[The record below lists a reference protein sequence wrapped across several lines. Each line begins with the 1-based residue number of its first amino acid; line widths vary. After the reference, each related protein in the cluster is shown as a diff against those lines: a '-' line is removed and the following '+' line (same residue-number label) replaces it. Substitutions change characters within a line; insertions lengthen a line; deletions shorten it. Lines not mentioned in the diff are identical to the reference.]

1 MNKLLSHLRNRP
13 IVRKVTA
20 LVMVIFLAAITLNQI
35 VLNQSINRTIEEDME
50 NMAQRTVEQAE
61 NYLSTRVSGSIERL
75 MYFQAE
81 SGIDS
86 ILSDYF
92 INPTAS
98 AYSVAMS
105 KLTTP
110 LSTKKVSDGLISDLY
125 LYTEY
130 GTFTDGSTLMNPGFS
145 LLWSAMW
152 RSIRDS
158 SSFLTFCPAHTD
170 EIFRSR
176 KWVVPV
182 VYRFDVSMAQV
193 KSTTRECLLVVN
205 LDCSY
210 LRDLLKNIVTD
221 QDSAILVLDQE
232 GNRVAGVNPAAE
244 LLLEKT
250 ETLQDLLETK
260 DRVTRVALNGRTYYG
275 IAREMSVTPW
285 TVVCLQTS
293 DTAKEEAHYY
303 LQLLLVE
310 GSIVLL
316 VTALVC
322 WMLIHQFIEPIR
334 QLIECQNQ
342 HKEFHYD
349 CRDEIGSLTESYNQM
364 LRNSNEMLAREKQY
378 SHQMEEK
385 NAAIELEQRL
395 KRRAE
400 LQALQAQINPHF
412 LYNTLDSIRWKA
424 EAAGAKDISKMVR
437 DLANFFRISIS
448 RGREVIPLE
457 QEVCHVRSYLDIQK
471 MRYGDR
477 LDYRIEIP
485 EELMKLYTVKLLI
498 QPLAENAIYH
508 GIKESD
514 RNGTIVISA
523 EEESGGIRICVHDD
537 GLGIQPEALAILNAD
552 LARGVTVSDGG
563 YGIFNV
569 NERVRLYFGPQYGL
583 ELKSCAGQW
592 TDAIIH
598 LPKYIPERTE
608 WDVPDSDC
616 R

>member
-1 MNKLLSHLRNRP
+1 MNKLLSRFRNRP
-13 IVRKVTA
+13 IVQKVTVM
-20 LVMVIFLAAITLNQI
+20 VMVIFLAAITLNQI
-35 VLNQSINRTIEEDME
+35 VLNRTINRTIEQNME
-50 NMAQRTVEQAE
+50 TTAQRTAEQAE
-61 NYLSTRVSGSIERL
+61 NYLSTRVSGSIERM

-81 SGIDS
+81 SGIDD
-86 ILSDYF
+86 ILSEYF
-92 INPTAS
+92 MDPSAS

-105 KLTTP
+105 RLTSP

-130 GTFTDGSTLMNPGFS
+130 GSFTDGSTLLNPGFS
-145 LLWSAMW
+145 LLWSSMW

-158 SSFLTFCPAHTD
+158 SSFLTYCPAHTD

-182 VYRFDVSMAQV
+182 VYRFSVSTSQV

-205 LDCSY
+205 LDGNYIRSL
-210 LRDLLKNIVTD
+210 LRKIVLD

-232 GNRVAGVNPAAE
+232 GNCVAGVNPAAE
-244 LLLEKT
+244 SLLGDPDRLQSLLKT
-250 ETLQDLLETK
+250 ENT
-260 DRVTRVALNGRTYYG
+260 VTRVTLDGKTYYG
-275 IAREMSVTPW
+275 VTRKMAVTPW
-285 TVVCLQTS
+285 TVICLQTS
-293 DTAKEEAHYY
+293 STAAEEARYY
-303 LQLLLVE
+303 LQFLLVE
-310 GSIVLL
+310 GGIVLA
-316 VTALVC
+316 VTALIC
-322 WMLIHQFIEPIR
+322 WMLIHQFTEPVR
-334 QLIECQNQ
+334 QLIVCQNRRE
-342 HKEFHYD
+342 EFHYD

-378 SHQMEEK
+378 SHQLEEK

-424 EAAGAKDISKMVR
+424 EAAGVKDISKMVR

-457 QEVCHVRSYLDIQK
+457 QEICHVRSYLDIQK

-485 EELMKLYTVKLLI
+485 EEMRKLYTVKLLI

-523 EEESGGIRICVHDD
+523 EEEPGGIRICVHDD
-537 GLGIQPEALAILNAD
+537 GLGIPPETLAILNAD

-598 LPKYIPERTE
+598 LPKYRPERTE
-608 WDVPDSDC
+608 WDVPDTD
-616 R
+616 RR